1 MEIEQVLRDRIA
13 KDPTATVSVVLCCT
27 PGASVPEDELAK
39 RGLKVSEV
47 QRIENECLIYGDI
60 VLRDIEALAA
70 VPGIDEVAS
79 APEASIL

>member
-1 MEIEQVLRDRIA
+1 MKIEQVLRDRIA
-13 KDPTATVSVVLCCT
+13 EEPTAKASVVLCCV

-47 QRIENECLIYGDI
+47 QRVADECLIYGDI
-60 VLRDIEALAA
+60 VLGDIAGLGD

-79 APEASIL
+79 APEARAL